1 MSIEKQVLL
10 HTIIAHLCRAG
21 MFGSI
26 SWNSEGK
33 LPDAKLGKDSSKCH
47 TKDSSKCHTDHS
59 KYRVN
64 THSLQSGGVGGRFKR
79 LGVERLR

>member
-10 HTIIAHLCRAG
+10 HTIIVHLCRAG

-33 LPDAKLGKDSSKCH
+33 LPDAKLGN
-47 TKDSSKCHTDHS
+47 TDHS

>member
-10 HTIIAHLCRAG
+10 HTIIVHLCRAG

-33 LPDAKLGKDSSKCH
+33 LPDAKLG
-47 TKDSSKCHTDHS
+47 KDSSKCHTDHS